1 MRPHYSYLGF
11 PQLEVAAIA
20 EGIALTAAGRTT
32 VVATTRRVMAATIRA
47 AKAHLTR
54 AATTQIQEPAITT
67 VITNRGAVAPGLEL
81 TGRHILTEADRERS
95 AMGSRFQRR
104 INLGGG
110 AGLNLS
116 KSGVSSSVR
125 TRFGSVGTKGFSIRT
140 GVPGLTY
147 RGRYRKGSDGG
158 LIVVLVLALVALL
171 PLLFQAL
178 VLVVR
183 LLLVAVAWMTRVLII
198 APVRILRDRI
208 EMGGDAPKMPPL
220 SGLPHSRLS
229 SPQTGPARKQ

>member
-1 MRPHYSYLGF
+1 MGF
-11 PQLEVAAIA
+11 
-20 EGIALTAAGRTT
+20 
-32 VVATTRRVMAATIRA
+32 
-47 AKAHLTR
+47 
-54 AATTQIQEPAITT
+54 
-67 VITNRGAVAPGLEL
+67 
-81 TGRHILTEADRERS
+81 
-95 AMGSRFQRR
+95 RFQRR

-116 KSGVSSSVR
+116 KSGISSSVR

-183 LLLVAVAWMTRVLII
+183 LLLVVVAWMTRVLII

-208 EMGGDAPKMPPL
+208 EMGGNVQKRPPL
-220 SGLPHSRLS
+220 SSLPSQS
-229 SPQTGPARKQ
+229 SQQPSNRHPARKQ